1 MLLISIL
8 LCVALLYLLQDR
20 LYRYY
25 WRKGL
30 SVSMEISDVRAV
42 EGNDLTLTE
51 TVCNRKL
58 LPLPL
63 VHVKFVTNRNL
74 IFADDEGSNVTD
86 SYYRNDIMSV
96 LSYQKL
102 TRTLGFHCEKRGYYN
117 FNSLTVTCGN
127 LFFSTDQLM
136 DFPCDKNLYVYPKL
150 VDASAFE
157 PAFRK
162 MFGTVLTK
170 RYINEDPFEFRSIRE
185 YQSYD
190 DRKSV
195 NWKASAKTGALK
207 VTTHDYTSTQQVRIL
222 INLEEFALMRYD
234 DLFEEGIRIAATA
247 AAAFLD
253 RGIQVSLS
261 TNGRDLI
268 TRQALFVPEGSGPGH
283 MRTINEALA
292 RIDLMQKADP
302 IVPLFEQILAE
313 TKSQDFLVLISTYQ
327 REDLQNALR
336 RLPGKADSFLWFLPL
351 DRDMPIEIASD
362 LSASVIP
369 WRIKL

>member
-20 LYRYY
+20 LYRSL
-25 WRKGL
+25 WQKGL
-30 SVSMEISDVRAV
+30 DVSLELSDTRAV

-51 TVCNRKL
+51 TILNRKL

-74 IFADDEGSNVTD
+74 VFEDDEGSNVTD
-86 SYYRNDIMSV
+86 LYYRNDIMSV

-102 TRTLGFHCEKRGYYN
+102 TRTLSFRCAARGYYT
-117 FNSLTVTCGN
+117 FHSLTVTCGN
-127 LFFSTDQLM
+127 LFFSTDQLA
-136 DFPCDKNLYVYPKL
+136 DFPCEKNLYVFPRL
-150 VDASAFE
+150 VDPSAFE

-195 NWKASAKTGALK
+195 NWKASAKTGGLK
-207 VTTHDYTSTQQVRIL
+207 VTTHDYTSTQQVRIV
-222 INLEEFALMRYD
+222 INFEEFALMRYD
-234 DLFEEGIRIAATA
+234 HLFEEGIRIAATA

-268 TRQALFVPEGSGPGH
+268 TKQELFVPEGSGPGH

-292 RIDLMQKADP
+292 RIDLEQKADP
-302 IVPLFEQILAE
+302 IAPLFDRILAE
-313 TKSQDFLVLISTYQ
+313 TKAQDFLVLVSTYQ

-336 RLPGKADSFLWFLPL
+336 RLPGKTDSFLWFLPL
-351 DRDMPIEIASD
+351 DRDLPLEVGAD
-362 LSASVIP
+362 LSASLVP
-369 WRIKL
+369 WRIKQ